1 MKSLKLFAILLLFAA
16 SAMAKDSTVQIRV
29 SGMTCGACSVSVK
42 RGLEK
47 TKGVKSADVSVEK
60 GLATV
65 SYDDSQ
71 VNEQQLRDA
80 INKTGFKA
88 EPVQEKK

>member
-1 MKSLKLFAILLLFAA
+1 MKSLMLFAILLLFAA
-16 SAMAKDSTVQIRV
+16 SAMAKDSTVQIKV
-29 SGMTCGACSVSVK
+29 SGMTCGACAVSVK
-42 RGLEK
+42 RGLEG
-47 TKGVKSADVSVEK
+47 TKGVKSADISVEK

-88 EPVQEKK
+88 EPAQEKK

>member
-1 MKSLKLFAILLLFAA
+1 M
-16 SAMAKDSTVQIRV
+16 
-29 SGMTCGACSVSVK
+29 K

-71 VNEQQLRDA
+71 VNERQLRDA

-88 EPVQEKK
+88 ESAQENK

>member
-1 MKSLKLFAILLLFAA
+1 MKSLGLFAILLLFAG
-16 SAMAKDSTVQIRV
+16 SAVAKDSNAQIKV
-29 SGMTCGACSVSVK
+29 SGMTCGACAVSVK

-47 TKGVKSADVSVEK
+47 TKGVKSADVNAEK

-65 SYDDSQ
+65 IYDDGQ

-88 EPVQEKK
+88 EAVKENK

>member
-1 MKSLKLFAILLLFAA
+1 MKSLGLFAFLLLFAG
-16 SAMAKDSTVQIRV
+16 SAVAKDANAQIKV
-29 SGMTCGACSVSVK
+29 SGMTCGACAVSVK

-47 TKGVKSADVSVEK
+47 TKGVKSADVNAEK

-65 SYDDSQ
+65 IYDDGQ

-88 EPVQEKK
+88 EAVKENK

>member
-1 MKSLKLFAILLLFAA
+1 MKSLKLLAIPLLFAA
-16 SAMAKDSTVQIRV
+16 SAIAKDSTVQIKV
-29 SGMTCGACSVSVK
+29 SGMTCGACAVSVK

-47 TKGVKSADVSVEK
+47 TKGVKSADVSAEK

-71 VNEQQLRDA
+71 ISEQQLREA
-80 INKTGFKA
+80 INKTRFKA
-88 EPVQEKK
+88 EPAQEKK

>member
-16 SAMAKDSTVQIRV
+16 SAMAKDSTGQIKV
-29 SGMTCGACSVSVK
+29 SGMTCGACAVSVK

-47 TKGVKSADVSVEK
+47 TKGVKSADISVEK

-80 INKTGFKA
+80 INNTGFKA
-88 EPVQEKK
+88 EPAQEKK